1 MDDFPKIDV
10 GGKELFLV
18 GCRKCDRSNQKWRVY
33 TDGEV
38 FVCRCVCGHAIVL
51 DKARLVDKPD
61 FDLRLIKKV
70 VFDVEETN

>member
-1 MDDFPKIDV
+1 MSAEKRWCEVDDFPKIDV

-38 FVCRCVCGHAIVL
+38 FVCRCVCGHAK
-51 DKARLVDKPD
+51 DPP
-61 FDLRLIKKV
+61 
-70 VFDVEETN
+70 